1 MPVKTIPKVSEP
13 ELMSLEPDEKVLTEK
28 ARQDA
33 LLALPGVMFTD
44 VEVRY
49 YPYKEAAAHLTGY
62 ASQVTADDLETRA
75 GEGYTEN
82 SGYGQGQIL
91 MNPLHLASLYTAFC
105 NEGNVVKPYLLY
117 KNEPQADIWIPGIF
131 SDVTAAW
138 VMEGMK
144 KVVDDPEG
152 TGYVAYRE
160 DIVLAGKTGTAE
172 IKTSIEDTAG
182 TEIGWFAV
190 FTAEKDVENP
200 VLLVS
205 MVEDVKKLAGADM
218 WSIRTRSCWMGI

>member
-1 MPVKTIPKVSEP
+1 MENTIQKLSELLDIEPETVTHALAASWVKEDFFVPVKTIPKVSEP

-82 SGYGQGQIL
+82 SG
-91 MNPLHLASLYTAFC
+91 
-105 NEGNVVKPYLLY
+105 
-117 KNEPQADIWIPGIF
+117 
-131 SDVTAAW
+131 
-138 VMEGMK
+138 
-144 KVVDDPEG
+144 
-152 TGYVAYRE
+152 
-160 DIVLAGKTGTAE
+160 
-172 IKTSIEDTAG
+172 
-182 TEIGWFAV
+182 
-190 FTAEKDVENP
+190 
-200 VLLVS
+200 
-205 MVEDVKKLAGADM
+205 
-218 WSIRTRSCWMGI
+218 